1 MNEKELI
8 IKARNIVS
16 LITSY
21 SKDSAWAKEYRI
33 IYDIFQASANE
44 LNETLGE
51 NKFSWEEE
59 MKKDTL
65 TMINSEGET
74 KTCLRNSFAYYSY
87 IEQGFEE
94 VK

>member
-8 IKARNIVS
+8 TKAQSIVA

-21 SKDSAWAKEYRI
+21 SKDSAWAREYRI
-33 IYDIFQASANE
+33 MYDIFQASAKE
-44 LNETLGE
+44 LNEALGE
-51 NKFSWEEE
+51 HKFSWEEE

-87 IEQGFEE
+87 VEQGFEE
-94 VK
+94 VE